1 MSFPITT
8 SSHYVKMHFL
18 FNIPEVI
25 EDNIIQDHRIL
36 TRTQIKEMSAKI
48 VEANSK
54 KDDF

>member
-1 MSFPITT
+1 
-8 SSHYVKMHFL
+8 MHFL